1 MTATAKTENAVK
13 LTVAD
18 LAAAYHTDTG
28 TFLKGA
34 TGLLGK
40 VQKHRAETPDVGQA
54 VITLGLHAAVLVQE
68 FITKESFSPS
78 WFGKTADDFV
88 RAQFGVGPKDY
99 FPPKVY
105 GNARLVLAVS
115 VKIETVKDE
124 TTGAVSTKFVS
135 GIFPEADYLETSQ
148 RGLDLLA
155 KIVFHEKVKGRN
167 GPDLNNSFITRAVE
181 IAKKRGKKYVSSL
194 QGILDEMDPKED
206 EAKDFDPV
214 AAIDALETVVRGLGD
229 MDDADMVAK
238 IVAGIYRI
246 DDVLTYKSGLDDESM
261 AAAAKTYVQPKD
273 VADEIERL
281 NREEVLKAAEKAT
294 NAALDE
300 VFGTKPAETPAPET
314 PATPDFAAWVRD
326 NQYSDEMKAAI
337 GVPQE
342 ELDQATLEAVTAIH
356 AQLGRLPANIEELD
370 ALMNAVPETAAA

>member
-1 MTATAKTENAVK
+1 MTAKTEHAVK

-18 LAAAYHTDTG
+18 LATAYHTDTG
-28 TFLKGA
+28 AFLKGA

-124 TTGAVSTKFVS
+124 NGVVSTKFVS
-135 GIFPEADYLETSQ
+135 GIFPEVDYLETSQ
-148 RGLDLLA
+148 RGLDLMA

-167 GPDLNNSFITRAVE
+167 GPDLNNSFIVRAVE
-181 IAKKRGKKYVSSL
+181 IAKKRGKKYVASL

-238 IVAGIYRI
+238 IVAGIYRL
-246 DDVLTYKSGLDDESM
+246 DDVLTYKSGLDNESM

-294 NAALDE
+294 NAACDE

-314 PATPDFAAWVRD
+314 TSLDWVLANYPQADEQLAAYLEEGVDDFRKANGNFPESAEALNAYMEKAEPVAA
-326 NQYSDEMKAAI
+326 
-337 GVPQE
+337 
-342 ELDQATLEAVTAIH
+342 
-356 AQLGRLPANIEELD
+356 
-370 ALMNAVPETAAA
+370 